1 VAAQQPAGV
10 QGEAAPSSR
19 IDPAALRQAIPPR
32 LEGPPGSIFYRLGL
46 LLVAAAMVLLPL
58 AYLGLVGLAGYGVYW
73 HATQHTSWLAGA
85 GLRLR
90 LVVYAAPI
98 AAGAV
103 VVFFLLKPFFSK
115 PAVSE
120 QFRPLREQEAPL
132 LFALV
137 RRVAAAVGAPAPDR
151 IDVDCQVNASAGRH
165 RHEGRKQM
173 VLTVGLPLV
182 AGLSLREL
190 AGVLAHE
197 FGHFGQGAGMRLS
210 GRIRQ
215 MNFWFARLV
224 YERDSFDEALA
235 SARAEANVVA
245 LFAGLGTLGV
255 WIGRGALWLLM
266 QVGHAISCIFMRQ
279 MEFDADRYEIAL
291 TGSAG
296 FAGTARKLAWLNYA
310 TELAFGEL
318 HEAWR
323 EGRLGDDL
331 PQLIASKSQVLPEE
345 ARAAVEEHALAR
357 RTGFFDTHPSDR
369 ERVARAE
376 KAACPGVFD
385 LDAPA
390 SVVFAD
396 FAGICRQMT
405 LDYYE
410 EAIGPDVRDTTFVS
424 SAELMEHRERLAA
437 DEEAVDRY
445 FPVLMPRSRPFALGR
460 ARVPEPGQPKELLE
474 RLGQL
479 HAAVQQRF
487 EPIAEVYQRHR
498 QQDDRQVD
506 AEAAEALAQAGL
518 RPDVEAFHLPSP
530 DARGAA
536 RARERAQRLREEACP
551 ELDAF
556 EALQRERLL
565 IGLSLLSHPK
575 VKARLGER
583 AVPDAEVAVLVQALS
598 GLEANFFGIRAL
610 FEQHVRLGTLLA
622 NAEGREED
630 AGFVSVLFEQAE
642 RAAGLL
648 EPLVAQLSEV
658 PFPFEHGKK
667 PLSAAEHLLPEG
679 LPPQNVADVA
689 QAAALVL
696 ERGFA
701 LHTRIVARLV
711 AAVEPV
717 EALFGLGPGPPG

>member
-1 VAAQQPAGV
+1 MRQPTGV
-10 QGEAAPSSR
+10 EGGLAPSNQ
-19 IDPAALRQAIPPR
+19 IGPAELGKAIPPR
-32 LEGPPGSIFYRLGL
+32 LEGPPGSVFYRLGL

-58 AYLGLVGLAGYGVYW
+58 VYLGLIALAGYGVYW
-73 HATQHTSWLAGA
+73 HATEHTSWLAAA
-85 GLRLR
+85 GVRMR

-103 VVFFLLKPFFSK
+103 VIFFLLKPLFSK

-120 QFRPLREQEAPL
+120 QLRPLRKEEAPL

-151 IDVDCQVNASAGRH
+151 IHVDCQVNASAGRN
-165 RHEGRKQM
+165 RHEGRKQL

-197 FGHFGQGAGMRLS
+197 FGHFGQGAGTRLS

-224 YERDSFDEALA
+224 YERDSFDQALA
-235 SARAEANVVA
+235 EARAEGNVVA

-255 WIGRGALWLLM
+255 WIGRGVLWVLM
-266 QVGHAISCIFMRQ
+266 HVGHAISCIFMRQ
-279 MEFDADRYEIAL
+279 MEYDADRYEIAL
-291 TGSAG
+291 AGSAS
-296 FAGTARKLAWLNYA
+296 FAGTARKLAVLNYA
-310 TELAFGEL
+310 TELVFGEL

-331 PQLIASKSQVLPEE
+331 PQLIASKSEALPEE
-345 ARAAVEEHALAR
+345 TRAALEQHALAAQ
-357 RTGFFDTHPSDR
+357 TALFDTHPSDR
-369 ERVARAE
+369 QRIARAE
-376 KAACPGVFD
+376 KAALPGVFD

-396 FAGICRQMT
+396 FSGICRQMT

-410 EAIGPDVRDTTFVS
+410 DAIGPEVGDTTLVS
-424 SAELMEHRERLAA
+424 ASELMEHRERLDA
-437 DEEAVDRY
+437 EGEAVDRY
-445 FPVLMPRSRPFALGR
+445 FPVLMPRSRPFALGC
-460 ARVPEPGQPKELLE
+460 ARVPEPTQPKALLA
-474 RLGQL
+474 RLEQL
-479 HAAVQQRF
+479 HAAVQERF
-487 EPIAEVYQRHR
+487 EPIVEVYRRHR

-506 AEAAEALAQAGL
+506 AEPADALVEAGL
-518 RPDVEAFHLPSP
+518 RPDAEAFHLPSP
-530 DARGAA
+530 DARGPA

-551 ELDAF
+551 EIDAF

-575 VKARLGER
+575 VKGRLGDR
-583 AVPDAEVAVLVQALS
+583 AVPDEEVAVLVQALA
-598 GLEANFFGIRAL
+598 GIEANFFGIRAL
-610 FEQHVRLGTLLA
+610 FEQHMRLGTLLT

-630 AGFVSVLFEQAE
+630 AGFVSVLCEQAE
-642 RAAGLL
+642 GSARLL
-648 EPLVAQLSEV
+648 EPLLAQLSEV

-667 PLSAAEHLLPEG
+667 QLSAAEHLLPEG
-679 LPPQNVADVA
+679 LPPDDVVDVA
-689 QAAALVL
+689 QAAALLL
-696 ERGFA
+696 ERTFA

-717 EALFGLGPGPPG
+717 EALFGLGVGRRD